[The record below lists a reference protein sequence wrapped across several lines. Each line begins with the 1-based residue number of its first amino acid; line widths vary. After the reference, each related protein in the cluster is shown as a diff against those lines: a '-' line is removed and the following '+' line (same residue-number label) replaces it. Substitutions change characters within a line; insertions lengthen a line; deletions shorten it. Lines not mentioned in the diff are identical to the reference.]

1 MYMFMKDDLRK
12 VSQGQMTINKFR
24 FTLRVQQLKY
34 EINFPERSFDIER
47 VCHDLMRND
56 IYIYINIRAIYTKK
70 NKLRLT

>member
-1 MYMFMKDDLRK
+1 MKDELRK

-24 FTLRVQQLKY
+24 FTRRVQQLKY

-56 IYIYINIRAIYTKK
+56 IYLNMRAIYTKK